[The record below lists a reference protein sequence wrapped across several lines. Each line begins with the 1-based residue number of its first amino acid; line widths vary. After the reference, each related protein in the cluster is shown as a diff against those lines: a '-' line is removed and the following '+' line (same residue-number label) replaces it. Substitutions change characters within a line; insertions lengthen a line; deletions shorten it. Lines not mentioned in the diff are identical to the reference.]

1 MYKNGT
7 GPAAD
12 TAETAHRRLWRHCR
26 RFLTGAP
33 QVGTVVYT
41 GTGNGVLVTVDTAAL
56 APPEIWT
63 IAMTSATA
71 FSVTGSISG
80 AQAAG
85 TTGTNYTSNTPAG
98 RFTFR
103 INVGGVAFIAGDN
116 FVVPVGVTSGS
127 LTVDFVP
134 GRTIT
139 RGSGSFVTD
148 LFEVGDIVVVAGA
161 ADAAN
166 NGTFTLAA
174 VSALVLTINEDFTTA
189 AADAGVTIIETVTS
203 GSLTVDFDN
212 AGETVTRAS
221 GSFITDGF
229 KVGGTVAITG
239 AVDAGNNGTKTITNV
254 AALVLTLTAGDITDD
269 ETGDA
274 GVEIVQ
280 TVTSGSLTVDF
291 KTANTVNRSS
301 GSFVTDGFLAG
312 QSVVVTG
319 AVDGANNATF
329 VVERVAALELK
340 FTTTVLAETGDAGVL
355 ISETRAGF
363 DSWIIDRYDPFS
375 ADLECILH
383 GQGLAGA
390 DAVYVGMRL
399 AETPASVIY
408 TIETRGMTGYASGN
422 TFTTQPGV
430 SPATFTAFHPTAD
443 SFWFVWNGR
452 RFILVSRAAT
462 TYHTL
467 YAGFFLPYALPSE
480 YPYPQYV
487 SGDNLASH
495 AHTSAAAATRAFF
508 DPQAGNI
515 RLVGGSWG
523 VIDND
528 QGVSSTPMNF
538 IYPYDSESNARVWLD
553 ATELTAVGE
562 YVLYPCILYLSWAGP
577 NGPNQAEPYGALDG
591 VFGGGFFGGAAED
604 IVVVDG
610 VDHLLVQ
617 NIFLTTRASFSAL
630 RLA

>member
-7 GPAAD
+7 GPAAN
-12 TAETAHRRLWRHCR
+12 TVETAHRRLWRHCR

-33 QVGTVVYT
+33 QIGTVVYT

-127 LTVDFVP
+127 LTVDFIP

-148 LFEVGDIVVVAGA
+148 LFEVGDTVVVAGA

-166 NGTFTLAA
+166 NATFTLAA
-174 VSALVLTINEDFTTA
+174 VTALVLTVNEDLTTA

-212 AGETVTRAS
+212 AAETATRAS

-229 KVGGTVAITG
+229 KVGGSVVIAG
-239 AVDAGNNGTKTITNV
+239 AVDAGNNGTKTLTGV
-254 AALVLTLTAGDITDD
+254 SALVLTFTGGDITDD

-274 GVEIVQ
+274 GVTFIQ

-319 AVDGANNATF
+319 AVDGGNNATF
-329 VVERVAALELK
+329 VVSRVGALELK

-375 ADLECILH
+375 ADLETIMH

-390 DAVYVGMRL
+390 DAVYIGLRVQ
-399 AETPASVIY
+399 ETPASTIY
-408 TIETRGMTGYASGN
+408 TWETYGMTGYAAGN
-422 TFTTQPGV
+422 SLTTQPGV
-430 SPATFTAFHPTAD
+430 SPDTFTAFHPTAD
-443 SFWFVWNGR
+443 SFWLVWNGR
-452 RFILVSRAAT
+452 RFIVVSRAST

-467 YAGFFLPYALPSE
+467 YAGFFLPYSLPSE
-480 YPYPQYV
+480 YPYPMYV
-487 SGDNLASH
+487 AGDNAASH
-495 AHTSAAAATRAFF
+495 AHTSAVTATAAFY
-508 DPQAGNI
+508 DPQAGNL
-515 RLVGGSWG
+515 RLVGGTWDT
-523 VIDND
+523 IDND
-528 QGVSSTPMNF
+528 AASDNVP
-538 IYPYDSESNARVWLD
+538 YVWPYDTESTARAWID
-553 ATELTAVGE
+553 AVEVTVAGE
-562 YVLYPCILYLSWAGP
+562 YVLYPCILYMNGTAASAP
-577 NGPNQAEPYGALDG
+577 NNVEPFGALDG
-591 VFGGGFFGGAAED
+591 VFGGGFFGGAAEE
-604 IVVVDG
+604 ITVVDG

-617 NIFLTTRASFSAL
+617 NIFRTDRANFCAL